1 MEKGAQVSDEPLS
14 RNDVPKKAKI
24 EPGDGLHP
32 LPWPYSHGWKVGN
45 LLFIAGQVAL
55 DEELRLIGPGD
66 AEEQTRQVWRNI
78 KAVVEKAGG
87 KLSDVVRVST
97 YVADIA
103 DIAAIMEARR
113 EFFPDGDYPVA
124 TMVEVAK
131 LGLPGLLLE
140 TEAMA
145 VIGCS
150 QQ

>member
-1 MEKGAQVSDEPLS
+1 MSNDEAH
-14 RNDVPKKAKI
+14 RKQKI
-24 EPGDGLHP
+24 EPGGGLHP

-45 LLFIAGQVAL
+45 MLFIAGQVAL

-66 AEEQTRQVWRNI
+66 PEEQARQVWRNI
-78 KAVVEKAGG
+78 QAVCERAGG
-87 KLSDVVRVST
+87 KVTDVVRVST
-97 YVADIA
+97 YLADVAYA
-103 DIAAIMEARR
+103 DAVHRARA

-124 TMVEVAK
+124 TMLEVAK

-150 QQ
+150 QP

>member
-1 MEKGAQVSDEPLS
+1 MSVDSQNEGALMKVK
-14 RNDVPKKAKI
+14 V

-32 LPWPYSHGWKVGN
+32 LPWPYSHGWKVGS

-66 AEEQTRQVWRNI
+66 AAEQARQVWRNI
-78 KAVVEKAGG
+78 KVAVEKAGG

-103 DIAAIMEARR
+103 DMEAIMRARK

-124 TMVEVAK
+124 TMVQVAQ

-140 TEAMA
+140 TEATA

-150 QQ
+150 

>member
-1 MEKGAQVSDEPLS
+1 MSDEPLS